1 MRILLITTGQNNN
14 PGDQFIRLGVET
26 LIRSVWPHDQSPP
39 ELIRVD
45 KESDEISQPQF
56 FDRAIVCGMPLWW
69 NNDVSTSQSIGWWG
83 PLFRGWIAED
93 RRKLLVLG
101 AGPVVGK
108 AGLKDDLEFFN
119 AVEETTQRAWCVT
132 SRQPLPVPAP
142 GVLDSICPAT
152 FAAQYCEA
160 PTRKLCN
167 LMPAGS
173 HDEHFDPEA
182 AAEWKRRLPDVSQAL
197 LEGGFEFIAHSED
210 EYKLAY
216 KLGWPADRILFP
228 TTPEQYLK
236 AYAETKVFFG
246 NRLHGAMM
254 AATSGGVAVAV
265 GYDSRMEMLK
275 PFTPHTWG
283 PFGVPTRNLAPML
296 EGLTPRLNRPRLSH
310 EYVRC
315 RDIVAKFLSL
325 PSVL

>member
-26 LIRSVWPHDQSPP
+26 LIRSVWPHGRPAP
-39 ELIRVD
+39 ELIRID
-45 KESDEISQPQF
+45 KESDEISQPQP

-69 NNDVSTSQSIGWWG
+69 NNDVSKSQEIGWWG
-83 PLFRGWIAED
+83 PVFRGWLAED

-101 AGPVVGK
+101 AGPVSGK
-108 AGLKDDLEFFN
+108 AGFKDESALRDAITESRD
-119 AVEETTQRAWCVT
+119 RAWAVT
-132 SRQPLPVPAP
+132 TRQPLPFPVP
-142 GVLDSICPAT
+142 GVLESLCPAA

-160 PTRKLCN
+160 PTRRLCN
-167 LMPAGS
+167 LMPAGA

-182 AAEWKRRLPDVSQAL
+182 AAEWKRRLPDVAQAL
-197 LEGGFEFIAHSED
+197 QEGWFDFIAHSPD

-236 AYAETKVFFG
+236 VYAETKVFFG
-246 NRLHGAMM
+246 NRLHGAM
-254 AATSGGVAVAV
+254 AVATSGGTAVAV
-265 GYDSRMEMLK
+265 GYDSRMEMLR

-283 PFGVPTRNLAPML
+283 PFGVPTRNLVPML
-296 EGLTPRLNRPRLSH
+296 EGLTPQLNRPRLSH

-325 PSVL
+325 PQET